1 MPKTHSI
8 PTKIKD
14 DYLILP
20 LQLPATQSFNT
31 PAIHYLY
38 LRRHQPR
45 IPTPDDSHSLF
56 AVNVPVDATESHL
69 RTLFSTLEGGRV
81 ESVHFEHSS
90 SSPSAPLPP
99 PPFDTNNK
107 KRKRPTTTTPATT
120 GAEIKTW
127 DRLLHTSGATAII
140 RFVDSESCVSTLRR
154 ISSARKTPPTWPF
167 SSGGA
172 LGIARYT
179 QHHRLRFPSSAHLQ
193 ASVDSFVA
201 AFGEAEEEARRAAAR
216 RRQEPDADGF
226 VTVTRGGRV
235 KPARQDE
242 AKRVL
247 EEKEAKKKKGEL
259 SGFYRFQV
267 REDKKKRQQE
277 LLAKFEEDRKRV
289 EERKK
294 GRRFIPE

>member
-1 MPKTHSI
+1 
-8 PTKIKD
+8 
-14 DYLILP
+14 
-20 LQLPATQSFNT
+20 
-31 PAIHYLY
+31 
-38 LRRHQPR
+38 
-45 IPTPDDSHSLF
+45 
-56 AVNVPVDATESHL
+56 
-69 RTLFSTLEGGRV
+69 
-81 ESVHFEHSS
+81 
-90 SSPSAPLPP
+90 
-99 PPFDTNNK
+99 
-107 KRKRPTTTTPATT
+107 
-120 GAEIKTW
+120 
-127 DRLLHTSGATAII
+127 
-140 RFVDSESCVSTLRR
+140 VSTLRR
-154 ISSARKTPPTWPF
+154 ITAARKSPPIWP
-167 SSGGA
+167 SSGA
-172 LGIARYT
+172 LGIARYA

-193 ASVDSFVA
+193 ASVDSFAA
-201 AFGEAEEEARRAAAR
+201 AFGEVEEEARRAAAR

-247 EEKEAKKKKGEL
+247 EEKAAKKGVL